1 MGGDRYQLPAVLVM
15 PRHSLGTTR
24 VLRARTILL
33 ASAALLGACGRGGH
47 LSKDQSATVVRS
59 SALFKSRK
67 YAGIPRV
74 VSVTTGGTVVFDA
87 RATSTSGE
95 MFGLEQLA
103 KVDPVV
109 AALRA
114 RGRVD
119 VEEFVSP
126 VPTERAAPEPPP
138 LNPTAPL
145 PTTTGTGTEAGTK
158 TPPPAGA
165 NAQGATATT
174 SAAAIQQAAPQPP
187 PPPVST
193 IGNKGWIH
201 TFRITPTAKL
211 DADALSMDDG
221 DDDDSTQAEPMIR
234 SFGPAVLR
242 TPGWKLAI
250 GSREFIK
257 VLDVFDSKDKNVD
270 LAPGELA
277 VDFEWRWRPSSVGDV
292 FDTGSSEFQ
301 TLPDVVR
308 QAVKAGGVTL
318 DTAQPLWSRATLRR
332 TPTGWVVKAIDW
344 AYGATRQRDS

>member
-1 MGGDRYQLPAVLVM
+1 VGGDRDQLSAVRLVAHR
-15 PRHSLGTTR
+15 PSFANTR
-24 VLRARTILL
+24 LVLRRTILL
-33 ASAALLGACGRGGH
+33 TAAVLLSACDRGSH
-47 LSKDQSATVVRS
+47 LNKEQSATVVRS

-87 RATSTSGE
+87 RAASASGE

-145 PTTTGTGTEAGTK
+145 PATTGTGTQTDTK
-158 TPPPAGA
+158 TPPPAGSTP
-165 NAQGATATT
+165 QGATATAPAT
-174 SAAAIQQAAPQPP
+174 TIQQAAPLPP

-201 TFRITPTAKL
+201 TFRVTPTAKL
-211 DADALSMDDG
+211 DADALSIDDG
-221 DDDDSTQAEPMIR
+221 DDDSTQAEPMIR

-318 DTAQPLWSRATLRR
+318 DTAQPLWSRATLHR
-332 TPTGWVVKAIDW
+332 TPAGWVVKAVDW
-344 AYGATRQRDS
+344 AYGSTHQRDS